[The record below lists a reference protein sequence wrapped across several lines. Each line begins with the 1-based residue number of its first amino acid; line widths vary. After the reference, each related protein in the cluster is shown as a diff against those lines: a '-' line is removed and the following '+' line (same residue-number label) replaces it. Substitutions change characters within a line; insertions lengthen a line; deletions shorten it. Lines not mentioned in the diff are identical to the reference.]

1 MDFKKNLKDVE
12 QKIELQMFDPKGR
25 KPNASGGIAGQL
37 HLNQGGRARFQDGMI
52 VSPHTEFPTYD
63 WGGQFYKD
71 NPDPF
76 TLDYDKWKAAYSQAT
91 GGGTTTVDPVYG
103 NVGTSFGNWDPSQ
116 TYSRYVGD
124 YHQRGKEHGDFWS
137 MWDKQPEE
145 QARMKAIMNAMYGTV
160 GRGDPRDRPASTPV
174 AEDTGNILG
183 TGIRAAGQ
191 IVDPGKVASTAGKGM
206 TTVYHGTTAADPF
219 AGKKFFVSPEKA
231 TAAQYAKSGIA
242 HGNPLSKAPVTGRI
256 LETKVPTSQL
266 ESQLKR
272 GLTGTREAVLDPKAA
287 KTLFETGKGALK
299 GSASLGTKLA
309 LGATKAL
316 PIVGGGVALADA
328 ANRLRQGDY
337 VGAGLGAVGSLP
349 IVGIPALGAQA
360 AWDYRDKISPYVKK
374 FGSALGEKMASLR
387 EQRGIDPRMAA
398 TYAQNRQIMA
408 DPRMRG
414 PMGAAKG
421 GLAKILEV

>member
-1 MDFKKNLKDVE
+1 MKTDYMILEKLKKKMGLAE
-12 QKIELQMFDPKGR
+12 
-25 KPNASGGIAGQL
+25 GGIAGEL

-63 WGGQFYKD
+63 WGGQYYKD

-76 TLDYDKWKAAYSQAT
+76 TLDYDKWKAAYAQAT
-91 GGGTTTVDPVYG
+91 GGGITTVDPVYG
-103 NVGTSFGNWDPSQ
+103 NVSTSFRNWDPSQ

-183 TGIRAAGQ
+183 QATTAAGK
-191 IVDPGKVASTAGKGM
+191 IVDPGKLASTKGM
-206 TTVYHGTTAADPF
+206 TSIYHGTTKADPF
-219 AGKKFFVSPEKA
+219 GGSKFFVSPDKA
-231 TAAQYAKSGIA
+231 TAAQYARSGVA
-242 HGNPLSKAPVTGRI
+242 HGNPLSKAPVTGKI
-256 LETKVPTSQL
+256 LETKVPTSDLQAH
-266 ESQLKR
+266 LKR

-287 KTLFETGKGALK
+287 KQLFETGTGAVKGA
-299 GSASLGTKLA
+299 GSLGTKLA
-309 LGATKAL
+309 VGATKAL
-316 PIVGGGVALADA
+316 PIVGGGIALADA
-328 ANRLRQGDY
+328 ANRFRQGDY
-337 VGAGLGAVGSLP
+337 VGAGLGAASAVPVLGWGA
-349 IVGIPALGAQA
+349 IGAQA
-360 AWDYRDKISPYVKK
+360 AWDHRDKIAPYVKK
-374 FGSALGEKMASLR
+374 FGSALGEKMAGLR

-408 DPRMRG
+408 DPRMAG
-414 PMGAAKG
+414 SMGAAKG
-421 GLAKILEV
+421 GLAKVLGV